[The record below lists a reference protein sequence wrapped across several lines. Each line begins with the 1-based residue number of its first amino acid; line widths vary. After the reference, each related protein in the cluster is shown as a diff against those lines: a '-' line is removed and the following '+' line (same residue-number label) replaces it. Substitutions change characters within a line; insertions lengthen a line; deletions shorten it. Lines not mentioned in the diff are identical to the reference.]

1 MASNLTIQDLFALIL
16 FLLGIGAL
24 IYLILVLKNINRL
37 LCQAK
42 LLTESNMKEL
52 DTTIKQ
58 LPEISENINAIT
70 KETRT
75 TLNKLTPEIDELLH
89 NINSISGKVESATEA
104 IDNTTHKIV
113 DTVDVLADSISET
126 AIAIKYNVKDINTY
140 IQIFKEILEFIK
152 KALKKQNPLW
162 VLYLWH
168 ICNNLDFIIDQG
180 LIIDILYIIG
190 ILQQFENYYD
200 ALGEVENYEKSKVNC

>member
-152 KALKKQNPLW
+152 KALKK
-162 VLYLWH
+162 
-168 ICNNLDFIIDQG
+168 
-180 LIIDILYIIG
+180 
-190 ILQQFENYYD
+190 
-200 ALGEVENYEKSKVNC
+200 